1 MKSSAVYKTLCQT
14 CKEKKTKENDE
25 NRENVKRKVEENEKK
40 DFAYIRETSLL
51 AHGRGNEHLNGPRIS

>member
-25 NRENVKRKVEENEKK
+25 NRENVKRKVGENEKK
-40 DFAYIRETSLL
+40 ILHTLEKPHY
-51 AHGRGNEHLNGPRIS
+51 